1 LDGTADRT
9 ALQRRRVLRRWL
21 LAYPVVALALSIY
34 AVATSARTD
43 MGEFLLLAVVAAGA
57 ALAMPLLALI
67 DGARCRTI
75 GAAVGGCLLGI
86 VPALLVV
93 ACVTAADQAY
103 FEHTLKV
110 QRERMARLL
119 DASVRGDRDGV
130 RAAMATLAD
139 EYDPAHALCLIGAA
153 GRSQDWVLPE
163 PDGGALRVPTA
174 RLFDAAEA
182 LMRDLPRAQRQAVL
196 GALLVRL
203 SERDDAIGYLRGWLR
218 LWRDA
223 QAERASR
230 TLGFAQPRADD
241 SASDCHLDS
250 DADLARIVADTWHDD
265 GLRAW
270 IAAGYGFSAEQGP
283 PALDGLRS
291 EAGLDALLA
300 AGFDLRAALRRPVA
314 NNEAM
319 HQLAARLPLRLDQSD
334 DPAALA
340 GLTEAYLRAGA
351 ELGRTR
357 YGKTLCET
365 FRDAELSQAADRA
378 SAPAAARTAAAQRID
393 RALCP
398 QGRPPAPTSS
408 STTPYEDS
416 LAAAAD
422 AASAAAQR
430 EASGSPEPRNP
441 EPPNPEPPAPEPAT
455 PAH

>member
-1 LDGTADRT
+1 
-9 ALQRRRVLRRWL
+9 
-21 LAYPVVALALSIY
+21 
-34 AVATSARTD
+34 
-43 MGEFLLLAVVAAGA
+43 MGEFLLLAVVAAGI

-67 DGARCRTI
+67 DGARCRAI
-75 GAAVGGCLLGI
+75 GPAVGGCLLGI

-103 FEHTLKV
+103 FEHTMKV
-110 QRERMARLL
+110 QRERMAALL

-139 EYDPAHALCLIGAA
+139 EYGPAHALCLIGAA

-163 PDGGALRVPTA
+163 PDGGALRVSTA

-182 LMRDLPRAQRQAVL
+182 LTQDRPRAQRQAVL

-218 LWRDA
+218 LWRGA
-223 QAERASR
+223 QAEGASR
-230 TLGFAQPRADD
+230 TLAFAPPRAGD
-241 SASDCHLDS
+241 SAGDCHLDS

-270 IAAGYGFSAEQGP
+270 IDAGYGFSAEQGP

-319 HQLAARLPLRLDQSD
+319 HRLAAQLPLRLDQSD

-357 YGKTLCET
+357 YGKTLCDT
-365 FRDAELSQAADRA
+365 FRDAEHDQAGD
-378 SAPAAARTAAAQRID
+378 RTAAPTPARVAAAERID
-393 RALCP
+393 LALCP

-408 STTPYEDS
+408 STTAYEDS
-416 LAAAAD
+416 LAAASD
-422 AASAAAQR
+422 AAVEAARR
-430 EASGSPEPRNP
+430 EALGSPA
-441 EPPNPEPPAPEPAT
+441 PPAPEPPAPEPAT